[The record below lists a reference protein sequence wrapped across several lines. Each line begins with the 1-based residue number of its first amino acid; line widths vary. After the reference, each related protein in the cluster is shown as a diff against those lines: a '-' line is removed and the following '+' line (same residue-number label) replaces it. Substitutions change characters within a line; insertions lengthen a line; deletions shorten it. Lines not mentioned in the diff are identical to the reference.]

1 MERTVNSTGQSLPAY
16 LELPAVP
23 SSIPGAVVPSPETG
37 FTFTSIVIQI
47 VRPYLGTASRETY
60 TGITTGNVVDDY
72 WRTKHNQTFHDDTGA
87 WRERACNDNDK
98 WPTDRAF
105 QQAWSCLTMINGN
118 NDNDK

>member
-1 MERTVNSTGQSLPAY
+1 MVRGRAFQHTWSCRQCLPAY
-16 LELPAVP
+16 LVLSSLP
-23 SSIPGAVVPSPETG
+23 PETG
-37 FTFTSIVIQI
+37 FTFTSIIIQI

-72 WRTKHNQTFHDDTGA
+72 GRTKHNQPLHDDTGA
-87 WRERACNDNDK
+87 WGVRACNDNDK
-98 WPTDRAF
+98 WQTDRAF